1 MSISAIVETSPVERG
16 DLLLPKL
23 GMVISA
29 QFSASGFTK
38 KWTHCNQLANF
49 LARYASAGEPDPE
62 RQATLLS
69 TFINEVLEV
78 LYRHHHSGEVQL
90 TFRRQGKRMGLR
102 AEVPA
107 DADAERF
114 YTGAVGIFTR
124 PDLDAWYREW
134 LERVPGLDD
143 DAPRG
148 GAEPGLDISAA
159 GVLELVAVYDT
170 VVKLEGS
177 ADGRT
182 IVLSFDFPYG
192 NEDME

>member
-1 MSISAIVETSPVERG
+1 MVIPPIAETSPVERG
-16 DLLLPKL
+16 DVLLPKL
-23 GMVISA
+23 GMVLSA
-29 QFSASGFTK
+29 QFSVSGFTK
-38 KWTHCNQLANF
+38 RWTHCNQLANF

-78 LYRHHHSGEVQL
+78 LYRNHHSGEVLL
-90 TFRRQGKRMGLR
+90 TFRMQGKRLEMR

-107 DADAERF
+107 DADAQSFYERAF
-114 YTGAVGIFTR
+114 SILSR
-124 PDLDAWYREW
+124 PDLDAWYRAW
-134 LERVPGLDD
+134 LERVPVIKEEPPGE
-143 DAPRG
+143 
-148 GAEPGLDISAA
+148 GADPELDISSA

-170 VVKLEGS
+170 VVRFEGS

-182 IVLSFDFPYG
+182 IVLSFNFPHG